1 MVLNTGPPSRPGCC
15 KSLIHGAAL
24 YIGWVV
30 FKGSPVYKL
39 IYNDLF
45 MITKLNPWTRQCLLI
60 ALIVSVLIL
69 SILVSDAPNIYAL
82 IVW

>member
-1 MVLNTGPPSRPGCC
+1 
-15 KSLIHGAAL
+15 
-24 YIGWVV
+24 
-30 FKGSPVYKL
+30 
-39 IYNDLF
+39 

-69 SILVSDAPNIYAL
+69 SILVSNAPIIYAL